1 MTNLEALRADML
13 YPIAD
18 VKIGKALID
27 RGISPTGEYS
37 LSVKSEVELSRADLY
52 TKLLTAPNISE
63 GGVSIS
69 ISDKQTVMKVAA
81 SIYLK
86 YGEPDPFGIM
96 PTVSGAS
103 PW

>member
-18 VKIGKALID
+18 VKLGKALID
-27 RGISPTGEYS
+27 RGVSPSGDYS
-37 LSVKSEVELSRADLY
+37 LSVKSVVELSRADLY

-63 GGVSIS
+63 GGVSIAVA
-69 ISDKQTVMKVAA
+69 DKPVIMKVAA
-81 SIYLK
+81 SIYTK
-86 YGEPDPFGIM
+86 YGEKDPFGVI
-96 PTVSGAS
+96 PSVSGSS

>member
-1 MTNLEALRADML
+1 MTNLEALRADIL

-18 VKIGKALID
+18 VKLGKALID
-27 RGISPTGEYS
+27 RGVSPTGDYS
-37 LSVKSEVELSRADLY
+37 LLLKSEVELSRADIY
-52 TKLLTAPNISE
+52 TKLLTAPNVSE

-69 ISDKQTVMKVAA
+69 ISDKTVIMKAAA

-96 PTVSGAS
+96 PTVSGQS

>member
-18 VKIGKALID
+18 VKLGKALID
-27 RGISPTGEYS
+27 RGVSPTGEYS
-37 LSVKSEVELSRADLY
+37 LLAKSGVELSRADLY

-69 ISDKQTVMKVAA
+69 VSDKAVIMKVAA

-96 PTVSGAS
+96 PIVSGSS